1 MVLHYT
7 TQLWSISDFPVL
19 VETMAHL
26 FHVLHNLSQGL
37 CRACESIC
45 MYTSL
50 LAHSVVQFWEKVKSY
65 TKPTHTLL

>member
-1 MVLHYT
+1 MVLRYT
-7 TQLWSISDFPVL
+7 TRLWSIRDFPCSGGDNGSPFSCIAQL
-19 VETMAHL
+19 I
-26 FHVLHNLSQGL
+26 SGL